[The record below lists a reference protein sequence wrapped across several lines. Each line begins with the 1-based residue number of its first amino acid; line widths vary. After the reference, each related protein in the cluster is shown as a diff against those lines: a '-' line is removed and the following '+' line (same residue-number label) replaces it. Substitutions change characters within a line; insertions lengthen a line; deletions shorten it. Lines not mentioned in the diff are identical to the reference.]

1 MNSSYTGSPVVG
13 FGVRQEYQPEEI
25 DHELVRPNHTVSR
38 CCLLSC
44 TVCAAEHPR
53 CTISRNPNSQWLF
66 PRLLDGGCV
75 VCRYGGQFDDI
86 SGAAVPVRVGGTTAN
101 HAIWSP
107 DQKEAII
114 QNFATPGADQPA
126 NVTWGPKYLESFKVF
141 PKGTKYTIGVTFDS
155 GKKGEDN
162 SATEAAAFYNGIGKD
177 LFAIEVGNE
186 FDVFP
191 VDRNTSTWSIRA
203 YVPEWLSRT
212 SAIAARA
219 LPKSTQRI
227 FQAGT
232 FVTPGTIS
240 ADVSWTAQAAIDLGI
255 ASNGL
260 AKTFCTHQYFGAAC
274 RPVKPTLAGNV
285 MNRTALIQG
294 MYYHAGASAYTV
306 SKGLPYVIGE
316 TNSIACQGLAGASD
330 VFGAAVW
337 SVDYALYAASLNVS
351 NMYWH
356 MGTGYRYSAWQAT
369 QNGTTAP
376 GPRPLYYGNW
386 LVATA
391 LGNSDAQVVQIVN
404 TSSLAGYAIYSSK
417 RHRAEL
423 KSVVL
428 VNMEVF
434 NSTSAPANQRS
445 SVDFSLPKQLGGKDC
460 KANIKRL
467 TAPGAESRD
476 DITFA
481 GRTVALD
488 GTISGRESKERV
500 ANGVVNVRASEAVLI
515 MLD

>member
-1 MNSSYTGSPVVG
+1 MLQN
-13 FGVRQEYQPEEI
+13 
-25 DHELVRPNHTVSR
+25 LK
-38 CCLLSC
+38 
-44 TVCAAEHPR
+44 
-53 CTISRNPNSQWLF
+53 
-66 PRLLDGGCV
+66 
-75 VCRYGGQFDDI
+75 DI
-86 SGAAVPVRVGGTTAN
+86 SGSAVPVRVGGTTAN
-101 HAIWSP
+101 HAIWTP
-107 DQKEAII
+107 NQKEAII

-126 NVTWGPKYLESFKVF
+126 NVTWGPAYLESFKVF

-155 GKKGEDN
+155 GKKGEDA
-162 SATEAAAFYNGIGKD
+162 SVAEATAFYKGMDKD
-177 LFAIEVGNE
+177 LYAIEVGNE

-191 VDRNTSTWSIRA
+191 VNRNTTTWTISQ
-203 YVPEWLSRT
+203 YVSEWLSRT
-212 SAIAARA
+212 SAIASRV
-219 LPKSTQRI
+219 LPKNNQRF
-227 FQAGT
+227 FQAGI

-255 ASNGL
+255 ASTGL

-294 MYYHAGASAYTV
+294 MNYHAGAAAYSV
-306 SKGLPYVIGE
+306 SKGLQYVIGE

-369 QNGTTAP
+369 QNGTTTP

-386 LVATA
+386 LTATA
-391 LGNSDAQVVQIVN
+391 LGDSDAQVVSIVN
-404 TSSLAGYAIYSSK
+404 TTSLAGYAIYSSK
-417 RHRAEL
+417 LHRSKL

-434 NSTSAPANQRS
+434 NSTSTPATQRP
-445 SVDFSLPKQLGGKDC
+445 SVSFALPAKLGGKNC
-460 KANIKRL
+460 KASVRRL
-467 TAPGAESRD
+467 TAAGAEVRD
-476 DITFA
+476 EIAFA

-488 GTISGRESKERV
+488 GTLSGRESKERV
-500 ANGVVNVRASEAVLI
+500 SNGVVNVRASEAVLVTFN
-515 MLD
+515 